1 MDNKIIALSDDEL
14 MEVTGGLVQLI
25 NPSGCDCSKAKNK
38 TSCKKID
45 EKCNWSTAK
54 SLCEGGGGCL

>member
-25 NPSGCDCSKAKNK
+25 NPSSCNNNSKKNCQNNGN
-38 TSCKKID
+38 CK
-45 EKCNWSTAK
+45 CTWSTK
-54 SLCEGGGGCL
+54 SNSCTGGCL

>member
-25 NPSGCDCSKAKNK
+25 NPSSCSNNSKKNCQNDGK
-38 TSCKKID
+38 CECKWDTNSNSCVGS
-45 EKCNWSTAK
+45 CM
-54 SLCEGGGGCL
+54 

>member
-25 NPSGCDCSKAKNK
+25 NPSSCNGNSKENCHNNGK
-38 TSCKKID
+38 CK
-45 EKCNWSTAK
+45 CTWSTK
-54 SLCEGGGGCL
+54 SNSCTGGCL